1 MASTSD
7 YSKSHND
14 LMKYFAKII
23 MIMLACCTFL
33 GYIVI
38 VYKKKELSYFCI
50 ALLALAVC
58 LLTIN
63 LCSTFGIC
71 PTNCHL
77 VNAKSDEEKCI
88 FKPGIFVSGM
98 FYSLMITCVSIILG
112 TGISGGFNFPELK
125 KTNSKKEIETPEVD
139 ETPVVIEPTI
149 ETI

>member
-14 LMKYFAKII
+14 LMKYFAKVI
-23 MIMLACCTFL
+23 MIMILFCTVLA
-33 GYIVI
+33 YIVI

-50 ALLALAVC
+50 ALLALVAC

-71 PTNCHL
+71 PTGCHL
-77 VNAKSDEEKCI
+77 VNAKSDEEKCV
-88 FKPGIFVSGM
+88 FKPGIFISGM
-98 FYSLMITCVSIILG
+98 FYSLVITCVTIILG
-112 TGISGGFNFPELK
+112 TTVSGGFDFPELK
-125 KTNSKKEIETPEVD
+125 KTNSKKEIETPEVV
-139 ETPVVIEPTI
+139 EQTI